1 MAKKRKGRRSRWA
14 KAKRRAAAN
23 ELWAADGAAPAAA
36 AAAAAPA
43 AAAPARPPAAAPA
56 PAPAVVQGETA
67 RAQRRRRRS
76 EKAHP
81 RGGANGKRAKVVRDA
96 GADAVALWDVACTM
110 EDMCRLVDA
119 MDAYID
125 SDGSQEYACDACAGQ
140 ARACA
145 ACGVRGIQHLERE
158 VQEAHATLGTRA
170 AADAAANHE
179 HFPFRCPALCA
190 ALAAAPV
197 TDIPCPCVCCTGG
210 AGAAGVSTVGC
221 RTAECC
227 RRHQTAAA
235 RVAALTKDPRDEDI
249 ADAEADAL
257 AGAAPAGAAA
267 AAAASGVR
275 PLPYFGGSPRG
286 SPVGSDGSR
295 GWSPEPFGMLG
306 LCKRD

>member
-1 MAKKRKGRRSRWA
+1 MAKKRKGRRSRRA

-43 AAAPARPPAAAPA
+43 AAAPAPPPAAAPA
-56 PAPAVVQGETA
+56 PAPTVVQGETA

-158 VQEAHATLGTRA
+158 VQEAHA
-170 AADAAANHE
+170 
-179 HFPFRCPALCA
+179 PP
-190 ALAAAPV
+190 
-197 TDIPCPCVCCTGG
+197 
-210 AGAAGVSTVGC
+210 
-221 RTAECC
+221 
-227 RRHQTAAA
+227 
-235 RVAALTKDPRDEDI
+235 
-249 ADAEADAL
+249 
-257 AGAAPAGAAA
+257 
-267 AAAASGVR
+267 
-275 PLPYFGGSPRG
+275 
-286 SPVGSDGSR
+286 SR
-295 GWSPEPFGMLG
+295 SA
-306 LCKRD
+306 